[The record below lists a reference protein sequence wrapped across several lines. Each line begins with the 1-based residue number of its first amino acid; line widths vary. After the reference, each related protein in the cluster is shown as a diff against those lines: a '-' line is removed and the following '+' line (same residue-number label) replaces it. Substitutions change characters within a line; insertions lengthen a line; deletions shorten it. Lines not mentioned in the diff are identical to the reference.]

1 MVTMEKLYPTRLVV
15 RTTVELKGAY
25 FGLCKARG
33 VLASDE
39 IRDFMA
45 REVAKALQDNRPTKV
60 IETAA
65 AEVAEGCKAEKLN
78 KCADNVKGD

>member
-1 MVTMEKLYPTRLVV
+1 MAMEKLYPTKLVV

-33 VLASDE
+33 VVASDE

-45 REVAKALQDNRPTKV
+45 REVAKALQDNKPS
-60 IETAA
+60 
-65 AEVAEGCKAEKLN
+65 L
-78 KCADNVKGD
+78 VK